1 MPYFLVYD
9 PPDQNGP
16 YLIRQRKK
24 GPQELKEFSRLWM
37 AEQRMREIGTAIR
50 QLTTIHFFHS
60 HAVAQSWCAEQRE
73 LRMKKPAEAG
83 SSPSEEAQSAGLPEP
98 LIDESIEAWVPT
110 TGWPWPLPVSLPVSP
125 VDGAE
130 PD

>member
-24 GPQELKEFSRLWM
+24 GPQELKEFSSLSL
-37 AEQRMREIGTAIR
+37 ANQRMREVGQAIR
-50 QLTTIHFFHS
+50 KLTKIREFSSHS
-60 HAVAQSWCAEQRE
+60 VAQSWCVGERE
-73 LRMKKPAEAG
+73 ARMKKPAEAG

-98 LIDESIEAWVPT
+98 LIEVWVPT
-110 TGWPWPLPVSLPVSP
+110 TGFPWPLPVSLPVSP